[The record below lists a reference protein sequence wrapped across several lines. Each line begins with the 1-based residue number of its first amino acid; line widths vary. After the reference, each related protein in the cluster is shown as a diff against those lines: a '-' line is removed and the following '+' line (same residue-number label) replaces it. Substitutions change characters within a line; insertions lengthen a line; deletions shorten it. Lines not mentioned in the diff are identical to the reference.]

1 MENYKELWYSRDELV
16 AVLADIYKTEVSTM
30 QQWFADV
37 LDTHTDKMRE
47 NAVSIHFSWS
57 KTHKCYGLG
66 FYPSDNPRG
75 FTMDGRNSSAWYQ
88 REGHNRFSQKNFD
101 IEFNHWKPYS
111 QLLAALYL
119 LWGHEHP
126 KDCTELLN
134 EIARHLHD
142 HTLDIKQTILD
153 RLSDLFGLTG
163 ELTNS
168 TNPSEESAEHT
179 TPDSSLLI
187 PNSNNNM
194 EQTNETAL
202 SINPAVVHC
211 IIGSHTEQKVSDVFN
226 LALQNNAMCIYN
238 VHIEGDPTVYDTP
251 KIVPLREALGLGE
264 GEKFYGFDEQGV
276 IKMVDLRKDGNWREH
291 PIPEHMDL
299 SPESQEL
306 FKAHSDDLFKW
317 KSVERITKDAVLI
330 RMEQSEG
337 SWYEYLINV
346 A

>member
-1 MENYKELWYSRDELV
+1 MESYKKLWCSREELV
-16 AVLADIYKTEVSTM
+16 AVLADDYNVEVSLM
-30 QQWFADV
+30 QKWFDEV
-37 LDTHTDKMRE
+37 IDKQEDPMTE
-47 NAVSIHFSWS
+47 PAVRISLSWS
-57 KTHKCYGLG
+57 KDYKCYSLTLS
-66 FYPSDNPRG
+66 PSDNPNG
-75 FTMDGRNSSAWYQ
+75 FTMDGRNGSVAYR
-88 REGHNRFSQKNFD
+88 REGHIRFSQKNFD
-101 IEFNHWKPYS
+101 IEFKHWKPYS
-111 QLLAALYL
+111 QLLAALYM

-126 KDCTELLN
+126 KDYSALLN
-134 EIARHLHD
+134 NIAQHLHD
-142 HTLDIKQTILD
+142 HMLDIKEEILD

-163 ELTNS
+163 EIVNNI
-168 TNPSEESAEHT
+168 NPSEERAAE
-179 TPDSSLLI
+179 DSSLLT
-187 PNSNNNM
+187 PNSSQNIM

-291 PIPEHMDL
+291 PIPEHMEL